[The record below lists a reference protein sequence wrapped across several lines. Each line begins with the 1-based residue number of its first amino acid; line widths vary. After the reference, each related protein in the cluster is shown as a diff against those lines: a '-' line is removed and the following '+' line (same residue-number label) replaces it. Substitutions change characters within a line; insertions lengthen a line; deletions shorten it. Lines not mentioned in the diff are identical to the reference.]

1 MGEGVDEIAV
11 GVLGQALQGHRAAG
25 GIPDQ
30 ALQLVA
36 PMGRDLGV
44 GVEGKPVDAADRNCK
59 RYFVIAPPVAQSPV
73 WTTTR
78 GVLFKKSPLRYIR
91 G

>member
-1 MGEGVDEIAV
+1 MGAGVDEIAV

-44 GVEGKPVDAADRNCK
+44 GVEGKPVDASTAGTGECWCLAR
-59 RYFVIAPPVAQSPV
+59 VA
-73 WTTTR
+73 
-78 GVLFKKSPLRYIR
+78 KA
-91 G
+91 

>member
-11 GVLGQALQGHRAAG
+11 GVFGQALQGHRAAG

-44 GVEGKPVDAADRNCK
+44 GVGENPWTPAQRGPASVGVSPASPKPEPMRRTC
-59 RYFVIAPPVAQSPV
+59 
-73 WTTTR
+73 
-78 GVLFKKSPLRYIR
+78 
-91 G
+91 